1 MIKFFRR
8 RGQAVVEFAL
18 ILPIFVL
25 ILLATIYLGMFILD
39 YVTLDAA
46 ASYAARYVAV
56 HGEDSEFTTKVH
68 DKVQSTTLLLP
79 FYKIAADSPKAY
91 AESDANIVTYMIKA
105 ERETTNT
112 ILEWILPEAFTVKK
126 SAYKT

>member
-1 MIKFFRR
+1 MIKFLRR

-39 YVTLDAA
+39 YVTLNAA

-56 HGEDSEFTTKVH
+56 HGEDSNFTAKVH

-79 FYKIAADSPKAY
+79 FYKIDENSPKAY
-91 AESDANIVTYMIKA
+91 AESDTKIVTYMIQA
-105 ERETTNT
+105 NRQTTNT